1 MREVLSRKDLTTS
14 LYDLDIEYHIN
25 IDEAVRSVFQ
35 TRTIIRKYVRTND
48 IQDKRLI
55 NNVIIINNIIGVKLT
70 NYALYHTFDDFEY
83 RYIKAVLIFLNIYDE
98 SFGFDVDE
106 DIPLLNLFNDT
117 LSRYNKG
124 LK

>member
-14 LYDLDIEYHIN
+14 LYNLDIEYHIN